1 MTDDRPWL
9 RHYAPGV
16 PADAT
21 IPDGSVVD
29 LFAGA
34 AAEQPDRVALDFL
47 GASTTYAEVWQQI
60 LCAAGAL
67 HRLGIGAGDRVA
79 IALPNCPQH
88 VIAFYAV
95 LRLGA
100 IVVEHNPLYTQTE
113 LAVQLTDHQPK
124 LVIAWDVIATQSAA
138 AASGAQVIAVDM
150 SRALPLAKRIM
161 LRLPIAKARKARA
174 AMTQPAPGFTSWHEL
189 VADAPPLDATVPGPD
204 TNDIALLQYTGGTTG
219 IPKGAMLTHR
229 NLVANAAQSAAWVPI
244 LKPAQET
251 FYAVLPMFHAYGL
264 TLCLTTAV
272 LLRET
277 VVLFPKFDPDMV
289 LDAMKRRPCTFLPGV
304 PPMYPKLA
312 EAAKRRG
319 ADLSSI
325 KLALAGAMALP
336 PETVD
341 MWESLTGGL
350 LVEGYGMTESSP
362 ITVGNPVAVSRRPGA
377 IGVPFPSTHAR
388 IVDPANPYTE
398 VAQGEAGELLIQGPQ
413 VFAGY
418 WNRGEETAATL
429 LPEGWLRTG
438 DIVIADQDGFMRI
451 VDRIKEVVLV
461 GGFNVYPTE
470 VERAISAMPG
480 VADVAVTALPDG
492 DHDIVVAAV
501 VAEAGT
507 AVDADG
513 LRSACREVLA
523 AYKVP
528 RRIYIVD
535 ELPRSVVGKVL
546 RKQVRDMLIAGAT
559 RPQAGDQ

>member
-47 GASTTYAEVWQQI
+47 GAASTYGEAWHQI
-60 LCAAGAL
+60 LCAANAL
-67 HRLGIGAGDRVA
+67 RGLGIGAGDRVA

-88 VIAFYAV
+88 VVAFYAV

-100 IVVEHNPLYTQTE
+100 IVVEHNPLYTQPE
-113 LAVQLTDHQPK
+113 LGHQFADHQPK
-124 LVIAWDVIATQSAA
+124 LIIAWDVIAPQAA
-138 AASGAQVIAVDM
+138 AVAAGATVIAVDM

-161 LRLPIAKARKARA
+161 LRLPVAKARTARA
-174 AMTQPAPGFTSWHEL
+174 AMTKTAPGVRTWQSL
-189 VADAPPLDATVPGPD
+189 VADATPLDPEVPGPG

-219 IPKGAMLTHR
+219 VPKGAILTHR
-229 NLVANAAQSAAWVPI
+229 NLVANAAQSAAWVPV
-244 LKPAQET
+244 LKPGAET

-272 LLRET
+272 LMRAT

-289 LDAMKRRPCTFLPGV
+289 LDAMKSRPCTFLPGV

-312 EAAKRRG
+312 EAAQRRG
-319 ADLSSI
+319 VDLSSI

-336 PETVD
+336 PDIVD
-341 MWESLTGGL
+341 RWEALTGGL

-362 ITVGNPVAVSRRPGA
+362 ISVGNPAASTRRPSA
-377 IGVPFPSTHAR
+377 IGIPFPSTRVR
-388 IVDPANPYTE
+388 IVEPANPYRA
-398 VAQGEAGELLIQGPQ
+398 VPAGAPGELLVQGPQ

-418 WNRGEETAATL
+418 WNRGDETAATL

-438 DIVIADQDGFMRI
+438 DIVVQDEDGFLHL

-461 GGFNVYPTE
+461 GGFNVYPSE
-470 VERAISAMPG
+470 VERTIAGQPG
-480 VADVAVTALPDG
+480 VAEVAVTALPEG
-492 DHDIVVAAV
+492 DHEIVVAAV
-501 VAEAGT
+501 VAAAG
-507 AVDADG
+507 ARLDPDA
-513 LRSACREVLA
+513 LRAALRQELA

-528 RRIYIVD
+528 KRVIVVD
-535 ELPRSVVGKVL
+535 SLPRSVVGKVL
-546 RKQVRDMLIAGAT
+546 RKQVREMLLAGASS
-559 RPQAGDQ
+559 PQP